1 MERRIKIGMRIA
13 NEKMSNYTV
22 IKESVTFGGKEM
34 NPALLFSLFW
44 SQAGNL
50 LIKLCSCQRSIMHK
64 MFLLWKTLLPVN
76 NYH

>member
-1 MERRIKIGMRIA
+1 MERRIKIRVRIA

-50 LIKLCSCQRSIMHK
+50 LIKLCSR
-64 MFLLWKTLLPVN
+64 
-76 NYH
+76 

>member
-34 NPALLFSLFW
+34 NPVLLFLSSSPRLVITDQTLFMLKVDN
-44 SQAGNL
+44 A
-50 LIKLCSCQRSIMHK
+50 
-64 MFLLWKTLLPVN
+64 
-76 NYH
+76 

>member
-50 LIKLCSCQRSIMHK
+50 LIKLCSC
-64 MFLLWKTLLPVN
+64 
-76 NYH
+76 

>member
-34 NPALLFSLFW
+34 NPALLFSLFQ

-50 LIKLCSCQRSIMHK
+50 LIKLCSC
-64 MFLLWKTLLPVN
+64 
-76 NYH
+76 

>member
-1 MERRIKIGMRIA
+1 MKKSKKILIWQYKKKQRMERRIKIGMRIA

-50 LIKLCSCQRSIMHK
+50 LIKLCSR
-64 MFLLWKTLLPVN
+64 
-76 NYH
+76 